1 MAVYKK
7 TKEMKENIKS
17 TAKAMFSSAG
27 YDNVKVEDIAKELDI
42 AKGLIFYHF
51 TSKDNL
57 LSEIVKDDAKTMFT
71 GFMEFAKSMPPDV
84 ALLQLFQG
92 MFASTQPM
100 NIADGFFDGELPEK
114 YHYAVD
120 NARLETVIPVLYS
133 LISDGC
139 EQGLLKVDEVEI
151 SYKIISMGFNSF
163 LNNYFQLFEDREYH
177 KRFLKSAA
185 YILNTTLNPTR
196 IKFEF
201 TLDENKER
209 I

>member
-1 MAVYKK
+1 MVTYKK
-7 TKEMKENIKS
+7 TQEMKENIKAV
-17 TAKAMFSSAG
+17 AKAMFAASG
-27 YDNVKVEDIAKELDI
+27 YENVKVEDIAAELGI

-51 TSKDNL
+51 NSKDNL
-57 LSEIVKDDAKTMFT
+57 LSEIVKDDAAAMFT
-71 GFMEFAKSMPPDV
+71 GYMEFAKTIPPDI

-92 MFASTQPM
+92 MFASKEPL

-120 NARLETVIPVLYS
+120 SARIETVLPVLYN
-133 LISDGC
+133 LISAGC
-139 EQGLLKVDEVEI
+139 EQGLLVVEEVEI

-163 LNNYFQLFEDREYH
+163 LNAHFQLFEDIEYH

-201 TLDENKER
+201 ILDNKE
-209 I
+209 IK